1 MNYVAA
7 PRQLVGRM
15 EALADPIRLRLLRL
29 LERHELG
36 VAELCAIV
44 QLPQSTVSRHL
55 KLLADQGWVASHR
68 EGTSNLY
75 RLAGD
80 ELDHAPRALWGV
92 VREEAARWPSSR
104 QDDLRL
110 ERRLEQRRQESLSFF
125 AGAAASWDA
134 LRAEL
139 FGDGFARAA
148 LLALLPPDWIVA
160 DLGCGTGA
168 LVAELAGAVRRVVG
182 VDQSAE
188 MLAAARERVAGL
200 SNVELH
206 EGDLGALPL
215 ADACCDAA
223 LMLLSLAYAPQPG
236 AALGELARVLKPGGR
251 AVIVDLLPHDS
262 DDARRRLG
270 QAGMG
275 FAPASLRALAHRAGL
290 NGVHVTTLP
299 PAPEARGPALF
310 LATAHRKT
318 TGPLAAAAR

>member
-1 MNYVAA
+1 MNSVAA

-15 EALADPIRLRLLRL
+15 EALADPVRLRLLRL

-55 KLLADQGWVASHR
+55 KLLADRGWVASHR

-80 ELDHAPRALWGV
+80 ELDDAPRALWSV

-110 ERRLEQRRQESLSFF
+110 AHRLEERRQESLSFF

-139 FGDGFARAA
+139 FGEGFTRAA
-148 LLALLPPDWIVA
+148 LLALLPAEWTVA

-188 MLAAARERVAGL
+188 MLAAARERAAGL
-200 SNVELH
+200 PNVELH

-215 ADACCDAA
+215 ADASCDAA
-223 LMLLSLAYAPQPG
+223 LMLLALAYAPHPG
-236 AALGELARVLKPGGR
+236 AALSELARVLKPGGR

-270 QAGMG
+270 QAGTG

-299 PAPEARGPALF
+299 PDPEARGPALF

-318 TGPLAAAAR
+318 TGPPAAAAR

>member
-1 MNYVAA
+1 MNSVAA
-7 PRQLVGRM
+7 PRQLVGRI
-15 EALADPIRLRLLRL
+15 EALADPVRLRLLRL

-55 KLLADQGWVASHR
+55 KLLADQGWVTSHR

-80 ELDHAPRALWGV
+80 ELDDAPRALWSV
-92 VREEAARWPSSR
+92 VREEAVRWPSSR

-110 ERRLEQRRQESLSFF
+110 ARRLEERRQESLSFF

-139 FGDGFARAA
+139 FGDGFTRAA
-148 LLALLPPDWIVA
+148 LLALLPPDWTVA

-188 MLAAARERVAGL
+188 MLAAARERTVGL
-200 SNVELH
+200 AHVELH

-223 LMLLSLAYAPQPG
+223 LMLLSLSYAPHPG
-236 AALGELARVLKPGGR
+236 AALAELGRVLKPGGR

-299 PAPEARGPALF
+299 PDPEARGPALF

-318 TGPLAAAAR
+318 TGPPAAAAR